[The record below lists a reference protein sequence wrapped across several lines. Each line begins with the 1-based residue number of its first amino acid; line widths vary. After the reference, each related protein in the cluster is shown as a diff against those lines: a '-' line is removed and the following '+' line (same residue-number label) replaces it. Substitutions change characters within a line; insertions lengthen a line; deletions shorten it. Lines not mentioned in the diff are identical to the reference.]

1 MQLGRLI
8 DTRGV
13 AQRALAQRE
22 QVLALVRQRIGA
34 GLDTTV
40 ELRQAEGTI
49 AQSKVELEALD
60 EAIARARHALAELSG
75 QRPDALDA
83 AAPTLTALTP
93 APRLDGLP
101 VDLVGRRA
109 DLVAQRWRVEAAMRG
124 VDVAKAQFHPNVDL
138 KAFVG
143 LSSLGLDR
151 FVRAGSLTY
160 GAGPALHLPIF
171 DGGRLRAQLQS
182 SQAEVDAA
190 IDGYN
195 ASLLRALR
203 EVADE
208 IGSLQSL
215 QRQQVAQSEALAAAE
230 SAFDLAVQRYRAGLG
245 NFLIVLTAEANV
257 LAQRR
262 AGTDLSARQRAAE
275 LALIKALGGGYDDTD
290 TTLAAQAPR

>member
-1 MQLGRLI
+1 M
-8 DTRGV
+8 
-13 AQRALAQRE
+13 
-22 QVLALVRQRIGA
+22 
-34 GLDTTV
+34 
-40 ELRQAEGTI
+40 
-49 AQSKVELEALD
+49 
-60 EAIARARHALAELSG
+60 
-75 QRPDALDA
+75 
-83 AAPTLTALTP
+83 
-93 APRLDGLP
+93 
-101 VDLVGRRA
+101 
-109 DLVAQRWRVEAAMRG
+109 
-124 VDVAKAQFHPNVDL
+124 
-138 KAFVG
+138 
-143 LSSLGLDR
+143 
-151 FVRAGSLTY
+151 RAGSLTY

-215 QRQQVAQSEALAAAE
+215 QRQQAAQAEALAAAE
-230 SAFDLAVQRYRAGLG
+230 SAFDLSVQRYRAGLG